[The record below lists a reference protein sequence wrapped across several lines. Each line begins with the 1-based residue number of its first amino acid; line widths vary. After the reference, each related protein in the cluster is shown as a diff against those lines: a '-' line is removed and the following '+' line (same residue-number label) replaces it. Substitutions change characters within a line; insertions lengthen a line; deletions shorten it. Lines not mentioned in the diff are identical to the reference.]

1 MKTLRIISWAVTI
14 LFIIRFL
21 QHFIHLLYSEQI
33 NKLPTGYVIGLLIG
47 YSIIP
52 IIFWM
57 IFYFVKKN

>member
-14 LFIIRFL
+14 LFIIRFI
-21 QHFIHLLYSEQI
+21 QHFIQLLNSE
-33 NKLPTGYVIGLLIG
+33 NKYGIPTGYVIGLLIG